1 MTDHLIFHPAWRPGA
16 ALIQL
21 DRPEKSNA
29 LPATS
34 VRAFMNY
41 LLDAEGN
48 ADTRCLVI
56 RGSETMFSGGA
67 DLAEIAHDEAAV
79 SYRLINL
86 WTRLFLTLRM
96 SVLPV
101 ITVVEGP
108 CVGGGY
114 HLNLAADYSLATDN
128 AWFRH
133 TGVDAGIAPMMP
145 GTMLAPSVV
154 GLKRAS
160 RNLMWP
166 RKIPARE
173 ALEIGLCSEVVAK
186 ADLDATLDA
195 RIAELVGRDPMTVAL
210 AKAEVNAATLG
221 TLSSSVL
228 SQLAGFLHARM
239 PDAHRRM
246 QAYANGLGATPK
258 ADK

>member
-1 MTDHLIFHPAWRPGA
+1 MTDHLVFDLNWRPGA
-16 ALIQL
+16 ALIRL
-21 DRPEKSNA
+21 NRPEKSNA
-29 LPATS
+29 LPAAS
-34 VRAFMNY
+34 VRAFMNC
-41 LLDAEGN
+41 LLDAEGDP
-48 ADTRCLVI
+48 DTRCLVI

-67 DLAEIAHDEAAV
+67 DLEEISNDDPAI

-114 HLNLAADYSLATDN
+114 HLNLAADYSVATEN

-166 RKIPARE
+166 RKIPAEE
-173 ALEIGLCSEVVAK
+173 ALQIGLCSEVVSK
-186 ADLDATLDA
+186 ADLEATLDR
-195 RIAELVGRDPMTVAL
+195 RIAELADRDAMTVAL

-239 PDAHRRM
+239 PDAHQRM
-246 QAYANGLGATPK
+246 QAYARGLGK
-258 ADK
+258 S

>member
-1 MTDHLIFHPAWRPGA
+1 MTDHLIFDPNWRPGA
-16 ALIQL
+16 ALIRL

-29 LPATS
+29 LPAAS
-34 VRAFMNY
+34 VRAFLEY

-48 ADTRCLVI
+48 PDTRCLVI

-67 DLAEIAHDEAAV
+67 DLEEIANDDAGVA
-79 SYRLINL
+79 YRLINL

-114 HLNLAADYSLATDN
+114 HLNLAADYSLATEN

-166 RKIPARE
+166 RKIPAEE
-173 ALEIGLCSEVVAK
+173 ALQIGLCSEVVAP
-186 ADLDATLDA
+186 ADVETRLEALV
-195 RIAELVGRDPMTVAL
+195 AELAGRDAMTVAL

-221 TLSSSVL
+221 TLSASVL

-239 PDAHRRM
+239 PEAHQRM
-246 QAYANGLGATPK
+246 KAYAQGLSKSTHAK
-258 ADK
+258 